1 MQHIIGIDTFLNQI
15 TKNSLTPKQLNR
27 IKAILRANRLI
38 FLDDWSND
46 FVILLSNLEKNETK
60 ITIMQAIQKVIM

>member
-1 MQHIIGIDTFLNQI
+1 MKHILGIDTFLNQI

-27 IKAILRANRLI
+27 IKAILRANKLI

-46 FVILLSNLEKNETK
+46 FVILLSNLEKKETK
-60 ITIMQAIQKVIM
+60 ITIMQAIQKVII